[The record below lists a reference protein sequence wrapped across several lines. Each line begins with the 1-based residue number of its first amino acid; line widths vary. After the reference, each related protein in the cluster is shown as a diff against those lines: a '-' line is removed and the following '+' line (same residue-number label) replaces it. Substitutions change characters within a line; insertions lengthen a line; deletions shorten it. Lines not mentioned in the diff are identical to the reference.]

1 MSHDAMTDARNA
13 LSRYDVRM
21 ASLSARAK
29 QIERVKAYVESGAL
43 DRVTPPPLPRAAAEG
58 RPCGAA
64 FRVLVAED
72 DAAYGANVA
81 AAIRSEFRADVD
93 VVGSVAEAMAL
104 PDIGYDVAVI
114 DIDLGDGLGVEVAE
128 HVRAANPEAQVLVM
142 SGYLQPHLDDV
153 RSRLDADARHDKSSG
168 IDALVESV
176 RRLSAAVRCRA
187 A

>member
-1 MSHDAMTDARNA
+1 MEKRLTPSG
-13 LSRYDVRM
+13 V
-21 ASLSARAK
+21 SLSPAWVAAVRTLVWVSISPVAEVLK
-29 QIERVKAYVESGAL
+29 VDS
-43 DRVTPPPLPRAAAEG
+43 LPRAAAEG